1 MLVFCVMLQGHWLV
15 DHEPAPQVL
24 RSLIAKDESQHNGL
38 TPIAWQV
45 LQLTMNFFAL
55 QMQRAHADGVL
66 DSEKVSGLF
75 FGGPGLELIA
85 REVIQPI
92 LLARPSQ

>member
-1 MLVFCVMLQGHWLV
+1 MAGAPAH
-15 DHEPAPQVL
+15 HEA
-24 RSLIAKDESQHNGL
+24 
-38 TPIAWQV
+38 
-45 LQLTMNFFAL
+45 AL